1 MTFPSLYVISSIVEV
16 TDPSCTHEHE
26 TGAPLTLSDDSVAE
40 RAAAIFRAMG
50 DPARLRLLERLA
62 VGGERCVSEIA
73 EASGTGMS
81 TVSQRLRLL
90 RAERLVARR
99 REGKHIYYA
108 LADEH
113 VGELIRAAIEHAAEE
128 RGD

>member
-1 MTFPSLYVISSIVEV
+1 M

-26 TGAPLTLSDDSVAE
+26 AGAPLTLSDDSVAE